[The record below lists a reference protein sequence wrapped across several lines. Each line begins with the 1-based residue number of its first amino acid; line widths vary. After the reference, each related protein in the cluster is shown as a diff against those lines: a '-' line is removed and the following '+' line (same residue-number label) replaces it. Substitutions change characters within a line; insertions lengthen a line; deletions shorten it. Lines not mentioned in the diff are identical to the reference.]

1 MTDWFRETLH
11 PSVGQSL
18 RIDEV
23 VYEGRS
29 RHQEIL
35 IFENERLGRVLAL
48 DGVVQTTEADEFYY
62 HEMLGHVPIV
72 GHGAAKSVL
81 IVGGGDGGMLEEVL
95 KHPVERAVLV
105 DVDGEVV
112 RLCREHLPSIC
123 GGAFEDP
130 RTELVIGDGV
140 DFVRETELRF
150 DVVIVDSTDP
160 IGPGRALFDE
170 SFHASCR
177 DVLDVGGVIAT
188 QNGVPFFQGPELTR
202 THRHFSRLFEHSGF
216 FLAPVPTYV
225 GGHMAFGWASD
236 RADLSA
242 ADVETL
248 RSRLDSHR
256 IDTRYYNAEA
266 HVSAFALPECT
277 RALMS

>member
-18 RIDEV
+18 RIDRI

-29 RHQEIL
+29 RHQDVL

-48 DGVVQTTEADEFYY
+48 DGIVQTTEADEFYY
-62 HEMLGHVPIV
+62 HEMISHVPIV
-72 GHGAAKSVL
+72 GHGAVKSVL
-81 IVGGGDGGMLEEVL
+81 IVGGGDGGALEEVL

-105 DVDGEVV
+105 DIDGEVV
-112 RLCREHLPSIC
+112 SLCREHLPSIC

-130 RTELVIGDGV
+130 RAELVIGDGV
-140 DFVRETELRF
+140 DFVRETGCRF

-160 IGPGRALFDE
+160 VGPGRALFDE

-177 DVLDVGGVIAT
+177 GVLDAGGVIVT

-202 THRHFSRLFEHSGF
+202 AHRRFSRLFERSGV

-236 RADLSA
+236 RADLA
-242 ADVETL
+242 ATDVETL

-256 IDTRYYNAEA
+256 FDARYYNAEA
-266 HVSAFALPECT
+266 HVSAFALPTCT
-277 RALMS
+277 RTLMS